1 MRLMRT
7 YINKY
12 QEVAQ
17 NNCHK
22 TDATTKEGLI
32 RKYASLVKYIVDR
45 MALKLPSNIS
55 REELASAGAV
65 GLLDA
70 IDKFKPEMGPKFE
83 TYAEHRIKGAILDEL
98 RKMDWVSRSI
108 RKDIQRIENAIT
120 ELRSKLKRD
129 PDDMEVAQELGIDI
143 ESYYKMSSRAWGVR
157 LFSLDELFPDGS
169 VPKFSKQV
177 SDMPSPFDELKI
189 KELKENISHALSGL
203 GSKEQLVISLYYYD
217 ELTLKEIAKVL
228 SLTESRISQIHS
240 KAIIKL
246 RTKLKPYNKI

>member
-1 MRLMRT
+1 MKA

-17 NNCHK
+17 SNRHK
-22 TDATTKEGLI
+22 ADATTKEGLI
-32 RKYASLVKYIVDR
+32 LKYAPLVKYIVDR

-55 REELASAGAV
+55 KEELSSAGAI

-108 RKDIQRIENAIT
+108 RKDIQRIENAIS
-120 ELRSKLKRD
+120 ELRFTLKRD
-129 PDDMEVAQELGIDI
+129 PDDLEIAQELGIDI
-143 ESYYKMSSRAWGVR
+143 ESYYKMSSRAWGIR
-157 LFSLDELFPDGS
+157 LLSLDELFPDGS
-169 VPKFSKQV
+169 APKCSKQI

-203 GSKEQLVISLYYYD
+203 ANKEQLVMSLYYYD
-217 ELTLKEIAKVL
+217 ELTLKEIAEVL

-240 KAIIKL
+240 KAITKLRIKL
-246 RTKLKPYNKI
+246 TPYNKS

>member
-1 MRLMRT
+1 MKA

-12 QEVAQ
+12 QEVSQSNRRKA
-17 NNCHK
+17 
-22 TDATTKEGLI
+22 DATTKEGLI
-32 RKYASLVKYIVDR
+32 LKYAPLVKYIVDR

-55 REELASAGAV
+55 KEELSSAGAI

-108 RKDIQRIENAIT
+108 RKDIQRIENAIS
-120 ELRSKLKRD
+120 ELRFTLKRD
-129 PDDMEVAQELGIDI
+129 PDDLEIAQELGIDI
-143 ESYYKMSSRAWGVR
+143 ESYYKMSSKAWGVR
-157 LFSLDELFPDGS
+157 LLSLDELFPDGS
-169 VPKFSKQV
+169 APKFSKQI

-203 GSKEQLVISLYYYD
+203 ANKEQLVMSLYYYD
-217 ELTLKEIAKVL
+217 ELTLKEIAEVL

-240 KAIIKL
+240 KAITKLRIKL
-246 RTKLKPYNKI
+246 TPYNKS